1 LRRDSIRDAEAK
13 VAALQEALDEAQR
26 VLQFAE
32 QAQDTVERHATLIR
46 MLGVALIGGVIVAI
60 LAMVTGRRRARSAAH
75 PPAVS
80 GA

>member
-1 LRRDSIRDAEAK
+1 MRRDSIRDAEAK
-13 VAALQEALDEAQR
+13 VAALQQALDEAQR

-46 MLGVALIGGVIVAI
+46 TLGIALIGGAVVVIVAT
-60 LAMVTGRRRARSAAH
+60 VTGRRRAAPVERA
-75 PPAVS
+75 PGFS